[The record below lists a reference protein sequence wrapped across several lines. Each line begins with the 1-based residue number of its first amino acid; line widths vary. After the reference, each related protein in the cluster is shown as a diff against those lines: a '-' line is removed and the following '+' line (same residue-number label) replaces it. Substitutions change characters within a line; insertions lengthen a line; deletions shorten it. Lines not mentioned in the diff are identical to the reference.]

1 MPAPIAIDAD
11 ICKKYGMGVQTCPW
25 VFQQPNKPTVPIV
38 AFPGDCIH
46 GVDPCR
52 PTWPGE
58 ALKGW

>member
-52 PTWPGE
+52 P
-58 ALKGW
+58 A